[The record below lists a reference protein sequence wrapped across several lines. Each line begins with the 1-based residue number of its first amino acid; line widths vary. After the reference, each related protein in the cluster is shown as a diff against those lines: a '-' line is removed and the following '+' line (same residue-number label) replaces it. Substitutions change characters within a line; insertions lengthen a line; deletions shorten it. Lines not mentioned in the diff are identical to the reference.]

1 MPLKPRPTGL
11 GSGID
16 KDRQDFTV
24 EWWRVNFPFSVLAG
38 KTRVRK

>member
-1 MPLKPRPTGL
+1 MPLNMRPTGL
-11 GSGID
+11 GTGID

-24 EWWRVNFPFSVLAG
+24 EPWRVNSPFSLLAG

>member
-1 MPLKPRPTGL
+1 MPLTMRPTCL

-16 KDRQDFTV
+16 KERPDFSV
-24 EWWRVNFPFSVLAG
+24 ELWRVNSPFSLLAG